1 MDIFVILYLLV
12 IIAAL
17 VLILVLATKKEGFSE
32 STPFELRCRNK
43 EVESTQPLP
52 ILYYYYAGETCAPSN
67 KFMNV
72 ILTPDKTA
80 NFESVN
86 YIDLN
91 LFESSNPP
99 RYYNKTAGMT
109 PTIIVEYPYIIN
121 DTIKQKILKLAN
133 SDKEIEVEHIDGS
146 KHIIVI
152 SNLVEYTPDDSDS
165 PTKIQEK
172 QDSFSTFINKMII
185 TS

>member
-43 EVESTQPLP
+43 EVELTQPLP
-52 ILYYYYAGETCAPSN
+52 ILYYYYAKETCAPSQ
-67 KFMNV
+67 KFMDI
-72 ILTPDKTA
+72 ILTRTNLDMFD
-80 NFESVN
+80 NIN

-91 LFESSNPP
+91 DFESSNPP
-99 RYYNKTAGMT
+99 SYYDKTAGIT

-121 DTIKQKILKLAN
+121 NTIKEKILDLGN
-133 SDKEIEVEHIDGS
+133 SDKGIEVKNVDGT

-152 SNLVEYTPDDSDS
+152 SNLDEYIPDDS
-165 PTKIQEK
+165 PTIIQEK
-172 QDSFSTFINKMII
+172 QASFSTFINKMII